1 MTDKLPLSEVILTAK
16 QKLSSVSAC
25 LNDSAAFNA
34 AIAEFDMWLSKHK
47 ALISASAPG
56 QMNEREEI
64 NQLIHQ
70 VTRLELQ
77 ARYNISLVSDM
88 QEYIHGQLQDTTTPH
103 NPYRR

>member
-1 MTDKLPLSEVILTAK
+1 MTEQLPLSEVIYTAK
-16 QKLSSVSAC
+16 QKLSSASAC

-47 ALISASAPG
+47 VLISASAPG

-88 QEYIHGQLQDTTTPH
+88 QGYIHGQLEDTTTPH
-103 NPYRR
+103 ALYRR

>member
-1 MTDKLPLSEVILTAK
+1 
-16 QKLSSVSAC
+16 
-25 LNDSAAFNA
+25 
-34 AIAEFDMWLSKHK
+34 MWLSEHK

-77 ARYNISLVSDM
+77 ARTTYLSCPTCRAIFMVSSKTLPLLTLL
-88 QEYIHGQLQDTTTPH
+88 IAVRA
-103 NPYRR
+103 N

>member
-1 MTDKLPLSEVILTAK
+1 MTDQLPLSEVIITAK
-16 QKLSSVSAC
+16 RKLSSVSAC

-47 ALISASAPG
+47 ELISASAPG
-56 QMNEREEI
+56 QVNEREEI

-77 ARYNISLVSDM
+77 AHYNISLVSDM
-88 QEYIHGQLQDTTTPH
+88 QSYIHGQLEDTTIPH
-103 NPYRR
+103 TPYRR

>member
-1 MTDKLPLSEVILTAK
+1 MTVQLPLSEVILTAK
-16 QKLSSVSAC
+16 QKLSSASAC
-25 LNDSAAFNA
+25 LNDSSAFKD
-34 AIAEFDMWLSKHK
+34 AIAEFDMWLSEHK

-77 ARYNISLVSDM
+77 ARHNISLVSDM
-88 QEYIHGQLQDTTTPH
+88 QGYIHGQLEDATTPH
-103 NPYRR
+103 TPYRR

>member
-1 MTDKLPLSEVILTAK
+1 MTVQLPLSEVIVTAK
-16 QKLSSVSAC
+16 QKLSSASAC
-25 LNDSAAFNA
+25 LNDSASFSA

-47 ALISASAPG
+47 ELIRASAQG
-56 QMNEREEI
+56 QVNEREEI

-88 QEYIHGQLQDTTTPH
+88 QGYIHGQLGDTTTPH
-103 NPYRR
+103 TPYRR

>member
-1 MTDKLPLSEVILTAK
+1 MTVQLPLSEVILTAK
-16 QKLSSVSAC
+16 QKLSSASAC

-34 AIAEFDMWLSKHK
+34 AITEFDSWLSKHK
-47 ALISASAPG
+47 ELISASVPG
-56 QMNEREEI
+56 QVNEREEI

-77 ARYNISLVSDM
+77 AHYNISLVSDM
-88 QEYIHGQLQDTTTPH
+88 QGYIHGQLEDTTTPH